1 MWMSWKTYND
11 KIIEVIREVVRLLN
25 QKHIELAKENDNLR
39 MERDELIKKVKEL
52 GGKPNNDT

>member
-39 MERDELIKKVKEL
+39 MERDELIKKVKDL
-52 GGKPNNDT
+52 FYF